1 MQLLQCI
8 ATEEEPDS
16 CYILTPIYLKPLDI
30 LTFLNPDK
38 LKNVTHF
45 ELKAFTNL
53 QTIPNVIL
61 DTFPQLEELVFGG
74 FSFINTLT
82 FTDFAHAANLKT
94 LDLKANE
101 LTTIPYSV
109 FSLATN
115 LENLDLSFNTITT
128 IEDLAFNGLAQLQ
141 KLDLSY
147 NKLSTLT
154 HFAFS
159 GIQNLE
165 YLDLS
170 HNKIKLLENGA
181 LYLPSL
187 THLYLGSNDFK
198 LLPDGLF
205 GIGPSLTSALTVV
218 DLSENKLTHI
228 GQSIY
233 NLKQL
238 TWLNLTSNKNI
249 DDLNLNG
256 FAGMENLEE
265 LYLSNTGFAPAALP
279 LITLGGP
286 APAAPS
292 SQSNV
297 KILHI
302 AKNKI
307 ANPDFL
313 RQLAVFGKLEELNIE
328 NNKIIYIDGISQIQT
343 WFPNLKTIEIGG
355 NKLNCV
361 WLNESVPLFEAAKIN
376 VFTVKKTK
384 TWFTGTTLEKKLID
398 TTDCVDLETIFNNIL
413 TYITTF
419 GRMV

>member
-1 MQLLQCI
+1 MFFMWINQFSDHFYIFNTTLIFYIFLKNLEKRYKRSLKKNFKSSTRKILAFLKIMSSEIYYCSYLFGSISISAYEFPVSKIWPWSPFSWAAVVLLFCIGYAAGEIQLLQCI

-30 LTFLNPDK
+30 LTFLNPEK

-61 DTFPQLEELVFGG
+61 DTFPQLEELVLGG

-82 FTDFAHAANLKT
+82 FTDFAHAANLRT

-115 LENLDLSFNTITT
+115 LENLDLSFNMIST

-147 NKLSTLT
+147 NKISTLT
-154 HFAFS
+154 HFSFS
-159 GIQNLE
+159 GIQNLK
-165 YLDLS
+165 YIDLS
-170 HNKIKLLENGA
+170 HNKIKLLENAA

-205 GIGPSLTSALTVV
+205 GIGPTLTSALTVV

-256 FAGMENLEE
+256 FAAMENLEE
-265 LYLSNTGFAPAALP
+265 LYLSNTGKLP
-279 LITLGGP
+279 FFIQIKLLSKTFFLKYIFENRFC
-286 APAAPS
+286 S
-292 SQSNV
+292 SRNSSD
-297 KILHI
+297 H
-302 AKNKI
+302 
-307 ANPDFL
+307 
-313 RQLAVFGKLEELNIE
+313 FGWSSSSRTN
-328 NNKIIYIDGISQIQT
+328 
-343 WFPNLKTIEIGG
+343 
-355 NKLNCV
+355 
-361 WLNESVPLFEAAKIN
+361 
-376 VFTVKKTK
+376 
-384 TWFTGTTLEKKLID
+384 
-398 TTDCVDLETIFNNIL
+398 
-413 TYITTF
+413 
-419 GRMV
+419 